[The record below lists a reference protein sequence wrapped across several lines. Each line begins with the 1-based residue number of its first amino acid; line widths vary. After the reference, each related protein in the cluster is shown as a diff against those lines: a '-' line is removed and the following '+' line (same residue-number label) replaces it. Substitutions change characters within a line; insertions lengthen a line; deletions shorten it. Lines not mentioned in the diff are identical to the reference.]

1 MTYAPGAGT
10 DPFPDSPA
18 RRNGPLPQG
27 LKSAP
32 DIPNPDFPDLG
43 FNPAPGSPATVK
55 ALHKKLAASAKTL
68 DDTHEVVTKLM
79 DGSYWAGDAAV
90 AFREQLEG
98 GRLPKDLRNA
108 AHSLAKAARQLH
120 RWHDELD
127 DFRSRAKRLNDDA
140 KAAREA
146 LEKEKGR
153 ADTAGRD
160 PDLKGEGG
168 RLDDAKKAL
177 SRAEAR
183 VTAAQDELDRILR
196 RARGLAYEHEEKA
209 GLRAGRIRAATKH
222 LAPHEPGCFDKAME
236 WIEENLPDILAAVA
250 GVIGLA
256 AIILAGPLG
265 AGVVAALLLA
275 SSALGAGALGLRLT
289 QDHEMW
295 ASLQD
300 GVTKGEFDSDFWS
313 NVVTLGSDALG
324 ALPGLT
330 AVTLGTRGAVGAMRA
345 GGEVLTL
352 GQRLA
357 GVGSH
362 TMEQARAI
370 TSLDN
375 VLVTHTVRAAVDPAR
390 AAKAVAVTTG
400 SLGVGTAGFGLVNS
414 AVDAD
419 DDGIKDGAVA
429 GIDGARL
436 GLDSGGVLNLARHA
450 FS

>member
-43 FNPAPGSPATVK
+43 FNPAPGSPDTVK
-55 ALHKKLAASAKTL
+55 ALHKKLATCAKTL

-79 DGSYWAGDAAV
+79 DGSYWEGDAAV

-108 AHSLAKAARQLH
+108 AHSLATAARQLH
-120 RWHDELD
+120 RWHDELE

-153 ADTAGRD
+153 ADTAGHA

-196 RARGLAYEHEEKA
+196 RARDLAYEHEEKA

-275 SSALGAGALGLRLT
+275 SSALGAGALASRMS
-289 QDHEMW
+289 DPEVR
-295 ASLQD
+295 ASLWD
-300 GVTKGEFDSDFWS
+300 GLSKGEFDSDFWS
-313 NVVTLGSDALG
+313 NAVSVGADAAG
-324 ALPGLT
+324 VLPGIGAVSKGGYAGARALTQGAEALSLGRRMRTVGT
-330 AVTLGTRGAVGAMRA
+330 AVMDEARTVSTLENPVIDYVVRGA
-345 GGEVLTL
+345 
-352 GQRLA
+352 
-357 GVGSH
+357 S
-362 TMEQARAI
+362 
-370 TSLDN
+370 
-375 VLVTHTVRAAVDPAR
+375 DPAR
-390 AAKAVAVTTG
+390 ASRTVSATSSSV
-400 SLGVGTAGFGLVNS
+400 GVGTGGFGLANS
-414 AVDAD
+414 LTDAD

-436 GLDSGGVLNLARHA
+436 GLDGGGLLNVARHVL
-450 FS
+450 S

>member
-43 FNPAPGSPATVK
+43 FNPAPGSPDTVK
-55 ALHKKLAASAKTL
+55 ALHKKLATCAKTL
-68 DDTHEVVTKLM
+68 DDAHEVVTKLM

-146 LEKEKGR
+146 LEKEMGR
-153 ADTAGRD
+153 ADTSGRD
-160 PDLKGEGG
+160 PGLKGEGG

-196 RARGLAYEHEEKA
+196 RARDLAYEHEEKA
-209 GLRAGRIRAATKH
+209 GLRAGRIRAATKR

-275 SSALGAGALGLRLT
+275 SSALGAGALASRMS
-289 QDHEMW
+289 DPEVR
-295 ASLQD
+295 ASLWD
-300 GVTKGEFDSDFWS
+300 GLSKGEFDSDFWS
-313 NVVTLGSDALG
+313 NAVSVGADAAG
-324 ALPGLT
+324 MLPGIGAVSKGGYAGARALTQGAEALSLGRRMRTVGT
-330 AVTLGTRGAVGAMRA
+330 AVMDEARTVSTLENPVIDYVVRGA
-345 GGEVLTL
+345 
-352 GQRLA
+352 
-357 GVGSH
+357 S
-362 TMEQARAI
+362 
-370 TSLDN
+370 
-375 VLVTHTVRAAVDPAR
+375 DPAR
-390 AAKAVAVTTG
+390 ASRTVSATSSSV
-400 SLGVGTAGFGLVNS
+400 GVGTGGFGLANS
-414 AVDAD
+414 FTDAD

-436 GLDSGGVLNLARHA
+436 GLDGGGLLNVARHVL
-450 FS
+450 S